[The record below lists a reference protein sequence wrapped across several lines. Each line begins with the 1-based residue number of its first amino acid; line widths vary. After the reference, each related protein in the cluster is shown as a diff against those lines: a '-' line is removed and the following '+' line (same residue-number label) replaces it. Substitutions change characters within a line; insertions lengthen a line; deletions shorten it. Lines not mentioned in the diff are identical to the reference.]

1 MLCYAMLLAGARRTR
16 GARPPVPRGPW
27 PPLISP
33 RAPPSAQEGA
43 LRAETF
49 TLERD
54 SGSEW
59 SICKDYGYDTWCH
72 VPAQSGTPPAAGW
85 RVSEGRPGPPPTVV
99 VVMMTDDD
107 KSHAATADAA
117 SS

>member
-1 MLCYAMLLAGARRTR
+1 MPELEDSPGNGTLELLARPRPGSNLS
-16 GARPPVPRGPW
+16 ARPARCE
-27 PPLISP
+27 LSQSP
-33 RAPPSAQEGA
+33 APS
-43 LRAETF
+43 
-49 TLERD
+49 
-54 SGSEW
+54 
-59 SICKDYGYDTWCH
+59 
-72 VPAQSGTPPAAGW
+72 AQSGTPPAAGW